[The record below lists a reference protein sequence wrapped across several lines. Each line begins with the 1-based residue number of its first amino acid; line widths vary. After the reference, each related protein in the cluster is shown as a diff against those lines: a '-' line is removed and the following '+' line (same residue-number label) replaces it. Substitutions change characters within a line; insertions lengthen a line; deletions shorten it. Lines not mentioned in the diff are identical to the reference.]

1 MAEQIITHDCKRK
14 RKEKPSKKKK
24 KQLWPNNNVI
34 NRFQGITLFILDQSS
49 ITLKTK
55 LETSFHFSA
64 QSDVTIN
71 PTSEWVKSHEVWRTQ
86 RPCDKILQQIHVEWR
101 RRDYESWRCFASF
114 AAKENKQYSIFW
126 KLPFKNLTV
135 CCHVFI
141 ISLIIGSVLCKN
153 GVLWQ

>member
-1 MAEQIITHDCKRK
+1 MAEQIITHDCKRQ

-34 NRFQGITLFILDQSS
+34 NRFQGITLFNLDQSS

-71 PTSEWVKSHEVWRTQ
+71 PTSERDKSHEVWHTQ

-101 RRDYESWRCFASF
+101 RRDYESWRCFTSEKHLQPKKTNSIPYF
-114 AAKENKQYSIFW
+114 ENCRLRTSPSAATS
-126 KLPFKNLTV
+126 
-135 CCHVFI
+135 
-141 ISLIIGSVLCKN
+141 SLFL
-153 GVLWQ
+153 L